1 MRGNSINIRRNRG
14 LEQCWNH
21 ILKPT
26 QEYVCEIN
34 QMEKAEKKCAS
45 LYTDALVK
53 KDRKDFKLSLL
64 KQGTLS
70 TLTIWL

>member
-1 MRGNSINIRRNRG
+1 MRGNSINIRRNRD

-34 QMEKAEKKCAS
+34 QTEKAEMKRAS
-45 LYTDALVK
+45 LYTDASVK
-53 KDRKDFKLSLL
+53 KDRQDFKLSLL
-64 KQGTLS
+64 RQGTLS